1 MLERLRLAM
10 TFVLVGGLAL
20 WVVSDLAE
28 ALRTGV
34 ASLRQRTYSERHT
47 PVQFWLTVIGQ
58 LVIVLGCLYVLVR
71 VVASWSA

>member
-1 MLERLRLAM
+1 VGLAL

-20 WVVSDLAE
+20 WVLSNLTE
-28 ALRTGV
+28 ALRTGSARV
-34 ASLRQRTYSERHT
+34 GRRTYSERHT

-58 LVIVLGCLYVLVR
+58 LVILLGCLYVLVR

>member
-1 MLERLRLAM
+1 MLAGLGVAV

-20 WVVSDLAE
+20 WVLSNLTE
-28 ALRTGV
+28 ALRAG
-34 ASLRQRTYSERHT
+34 SMRMRRRTYSERET

-58 LVIVLGCLYVLVR
+58 LLILLGCLYVLVR